1 MNVFAQLVKVDE
13 QQRLV
18 YGRAVQETP
27 DRSDEVFDYATSK
40 SHFADWSTSVA
51 KDSGG
56 KSLGNVRAMH
66 GKVAAGKLQDIQFN
80 DADKAIDVT
89 AKIIDDAEW
98 NKVLEGIYTGFS
110 IGGSYVKKWQ
120 DPDNKKLTRYTA
132 NPSEISLVDRPC
144 IPTCSFFD
152 VKKADGTLQKVEFA
166 KMFGKDEEEKKETP
180 AKDEKSEDSAEEKK
194 KKKDAGV
201 NKDKM
206 PMNDGE
212 KKDVEEGVK
221 QEAKDE
227 KEAKD
232 DAEKMDT
239 VYEVRG
245 SPEDVQALA
254 NLMGKA
260 NLEVVDVLGHIQKV
274 LDTKDATDIINK
286 AADDMLAKEEA
297 GELKKGMYSVSRL
310 ANLLADADNLC
321 QGVCREQGTEKDY
334 KSTLPATMKSVLSAM
349 VAALRQMVL
358 EETAEVLGE
367 RDVKATPELMLMADA
382 IEGLSKVG
390 SRNNAQDQKRID
402 EICRLAVELGARYE
416 MKEAADTG
424 DLQKLEAPAYMGA
437 IEKIVAD
444 SVAKALEPIML
455 EKAALEKKVAELLAR
470 PAAPRGV
477 LKAVTKG
484 TDVAETVNKQVEP
497 VVDYTGK
504 ENDAASLI
512 KALHQTGGVP
522 LQTQLTS
529 FPSLTLTK

>member
-1 MNVFAQLVKVDE
+1 MNVFAQLFKVDE

-40 SHFADWSTSVA
+40 SHFADWSTSVQ
-51 KDSGG
+51 KDSNG

-89 AKIIDDAEW
+89 AKIVDDTEW
-98 NKVLEGIYTGFS
+98 NKVLEGVYTGFS

-120 DPDNKKLTRYTA
+120 DPANKELTRYTA
-132 NPSEISLVDRPC
+132 APTELSLVDRPC
-144 IPTCSFFD
+144 IPTCNFFD
-152 VKKADGTLQKVEFA
+152 VKKADGTLQKVEFV
-166 KMFGKDEEEKKETP
+166 KMFGKDEEDKKEMP

-201 NKDKM
+201 DKDKM
-206 PMNDGE
+206 PMKDGE
-212 KKDVEEGVK
+212 KK
-221 QEAKDE
+221 EAKDE
-227 KEAKD
+227 KKADD
-232 DAEKMDT
+232 DAEEETEKMDT
-239 VYEVRG
+239 VYEVTG
-245 SPEDVQALA
+245 TPEDVQKLA
-254 NLMGKA
+254 DVMGINKMT
-260 NLEVVDVLGHIQKV
+260 VVDVVSITEKHLEAVKSAGIV
-274 LDTKDATDIINK
+274 GDI
-286 AADDMLAKEEA
+286 LAKEES

-310 ANLLADADNLC
+310 ASLLADADSLC
-321 QGVCREQGTEKDY
+321 QGVCREQGTEGGY
-334 KSTLPATMKSVLSAM
+334 KSTLPTTMKSVVSAM
-349 VAALRQMVL
+349 VAALRQMVV
-358 EETAEVLGE
+358 EETADMLGE
-367 RDVKATPELMLMADA
+367 RDVKASPEVLMMAEA

-416 MKEAADTG
+416 MKEAADDTG
-424 DLQKLEAPAYMGA
+424 DLAKIEAPADMGA
-437 IEKIVAD
+437 LEKMVAD

-484 TDVAETVNKQVEP
+484 TDVVETEVNKVEP
-497 VVDYTGK
+497 VVDHTGK

-512 KALHQTGGVP
+512 KALHKSGGVP
-522 LQTQLTS
+522 LQTQMTS
-529 FPSLTLTK
+529 FPSSTLTK